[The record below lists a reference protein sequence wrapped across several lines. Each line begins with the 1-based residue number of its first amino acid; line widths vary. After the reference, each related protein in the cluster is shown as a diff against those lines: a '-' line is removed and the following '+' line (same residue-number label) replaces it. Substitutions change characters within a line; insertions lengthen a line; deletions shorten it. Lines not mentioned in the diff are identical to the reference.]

1 MCICFPILN
10 NYTFLMYCITF
21 NVFFCTFDKSTSEKL
36 SQSPKQN
43 SKEWSFLCSLLRKL
57 SIILRC
63 MFSARKYARAGQIV
77 IVKREF
83 YARTIFDVK
92 WHIHTHV
99 EYVADMLIQMSEYSL
114 MWGYLFVRC
123 CTIILHNHIVI
134 KYVKSGILP
143 FLSLFILLY
152 T

>member
-10 NYTFLMYCITF
+10 NYTFLTYCIAF
-21 NVFFCTFDKSTSEKL
+21 NVFCCTFDKSTSEKL

-99 EYVADMLIQMSEYSL
+99 EYVDDMLIQMSEYSL

-123 CTIILHNHIVI
+123 CTVILYDTIVG
-134 KYVKSGILP
+134 KYVMSYTLP
-143 FLSLFILLY
+143 FLSILLLFS